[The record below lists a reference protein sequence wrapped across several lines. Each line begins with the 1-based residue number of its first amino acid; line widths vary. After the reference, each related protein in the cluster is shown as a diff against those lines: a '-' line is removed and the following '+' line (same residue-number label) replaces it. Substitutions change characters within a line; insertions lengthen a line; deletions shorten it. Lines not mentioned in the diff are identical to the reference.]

1 MYLDTSVALAHVL
14 TEDRRPPASFWAN
27 SFVSSRLL
35 HYEIWTRLHRLGQSK
50 SSGPRTRAL
59 LEVVGILE
67 MTPEMLEPVLDG
79 FGDSVRTLDA
89 IHLASMTW
97 MRDQRMAFKLATY
110 DKRLA
115 AAAAKFGVEVMSP
128 ER

>member
-1 MYLDTSVALAHVL
+1 
-14 TEDRRPPASFWAN
+14 
-27 SFVSSRLL
+27 
-35 HYEIWTRLHRLGQSK
+35 
-50 SSGPRTRAL
+50 
-59 LEVVGILE
+59 